1 MKELLIYAAM
11 IIIGFGIAEYKAR
24 QFEKKINQE

>member
-1 MKELLIYAAM
+1 MSTLIIGAVTAV
-11 IIIGFGIAEYKAR
+11 IGFGIAEYKAR